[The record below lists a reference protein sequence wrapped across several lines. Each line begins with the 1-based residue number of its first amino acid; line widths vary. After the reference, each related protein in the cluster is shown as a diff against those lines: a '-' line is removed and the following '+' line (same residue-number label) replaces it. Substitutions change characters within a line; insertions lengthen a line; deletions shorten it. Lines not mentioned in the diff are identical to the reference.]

1 MSETSTIL
9 TRSRKAKRVSSAA
22 GSVERFSIQ
31 EQILAEEYDAKK
43 TVAAA
48 ADPFD
53 FLRMRTTSFASH
65 P

>member
-22 GSVERFSIQ
+22 GMVERFSIQ
-31 EQILAEEYDAKK
+31 EQILAEEHAAKQ

-48 ADPFD
+48 TDPFD

>member
-1 MSETSTIL
+1 VSETSTIL
-9 TRSRKAKRVSSAA
+9 TRSRKAKRVSSSA

-53 FLRMRTTSFASH
+53 FLRMRTASFASH

>member
-1 MSETSTIL
+1 MSETNTIL
-9 TRSRKAKRVSSAA
+9 TRSRKAKRVSSSA

-31 EQILAEEYDAKK
+31 EQILAEEHDAKK
-43 TVAAA
+43 TVADA

-53 FLRMRTTSFASH
+53 FLRMRTASFASH